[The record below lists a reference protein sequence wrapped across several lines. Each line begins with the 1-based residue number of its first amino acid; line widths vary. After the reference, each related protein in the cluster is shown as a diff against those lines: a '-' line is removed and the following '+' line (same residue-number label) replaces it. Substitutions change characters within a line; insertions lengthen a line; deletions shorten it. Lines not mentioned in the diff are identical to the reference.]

1 MRRLCTAFAVAC
13 TLGISGPA
21 NATVQARATT
31 AHRAPQPAPE
41 PEPEPE
47 PTPGAPHP
55 PSGKKHPKKV
65 VVVPAAELVSI
76 NTHEAFELRPSSTG
90 EFGKQ
95 TMRGLARFLRC
106 HHTQKIHAMSERLA
120 RLLYTTAK
128 HFDFARLE
136 VVAGYRA
143 PRIALEKGNPKSP
156 HKKGLACDF
165 RIPGVSNEALRDYA
179 RTLPRVG
186 VGYYPNSGFV
196 HLDSRETKS
205 AFWIDYSHPGE
216 RAQYSRPD
224 TTPDVGPSPATE
236 GPEPQGDEDPGVVAP
251 NLPALEPAT
260 PRKDD

>member
-1 MRRLCTAFAVAC
+1 MVRRLLTALMVVVPWAAHA
-13 TLGISGPA
+13 G
-21 NATVQARATT
+21 VQARSTT
-31 AHRAPQPAPE
+31 SHRAPQPVVHERVQADD
-41 PEPEPE
+41 
-47 PTPGAPHP
+47 P
-55 PSGKKHPKKV
+55 PSIPVAAHEAKRAKRV
-65 VVVPAAELVSI
+65 VVRQAAELVSI
-76 NTHEAFELRPSSTG
+76 NSHETLELRPSSSG
-90 EFGKQ
+90 DFGKQ

-106 HHTQKIHAMSERLA
+106 HHTQKVHAMSERLA

-165 RIPGVSNEALRDYA
+165 RVAGIANETLRDYA
-179 RTLPRVG
+179 RTLPRTG

-196 HLDSRETKS
+196 HLDSRDDKS

-216 RAQYSRPD
+216 RAQYTRPD
-224 TTPDVGPSPATE
+224 TEGKRLPE
-236 GPEPQGDEDPGVVAP
+236 GPDPQVDVDPGVAAP
-251 NLPALEPAT
+251 ELPAAEAAT